1 MTQEVIVT
9 IVYVTIALIYANLLK
24 TDGETDD
31 DSTSRQVMSVL
42 WPVVSAIL
50 LILFAWY
57 LYDEYIKK

>member
-24 TDGETDD
+24 TEGETEE

-42 WPVVSAIL
+42 WPVLSAIL

>member
-24 TDGETDD
+24 AEGETEE

-42 WPVVSAIL
+42 WPVLSAIL

>member
-1 MTQEVIVT
+1 MTQEVIAT

-24 TDGETDD
+24 TEGETDE

-42 WPVVSAIL
+42 WPVLSAIL

>member
-24 TDGETDD
+24 SEDETGE

-42 WPVVSAIL
+42 WPVVSAML

>member
-1 MTQEVIVT
+1 MTQEVIAT

-24 TDGETDD
+24 SEDETGE

-42 WPVVSAIL
+42 WPVLSAIL
-50 LILFAWY
+50 LILFAWH

>member
-9 IVYVTIALIYANLLK
+9 IVYVTIALIYANILK
-24 TDGETDD
+24 SDDETGE
-31 DSTSRQVMSVL
+31 DSTSRQIMSVL
-42 WPVVSAIL
+42 WPVLSAIL

>member
-24 TDGETDD
+24 TEGETED
-31 DSTSRQVMSVL
+31 DSTSRQVMSAL
-42 WPVVSAIL
+42 WPVLSAIL

>member
-24 TDGETDD
+24 SEDETGE

-42 WPVVSAIL
+42 WPVLSAIL

>member
-42 WPVVSAIL
+42 WPVLSAIL

>member
-1 MTQEVIVT
+1 MTQEVIAT

-24 TDGETDD
+24 SEDETGE

-42 WPVVSAIL
+42 WPVLSAIL

>member
-24 TDGETDD
+24 TEGETGE

-42 WPVVSAIL
+42 WPVLSAIL

>member
-24 TDGETDD
+24 TEGETDE

-42 WPVVSAIL
+42 WPVLSAIL